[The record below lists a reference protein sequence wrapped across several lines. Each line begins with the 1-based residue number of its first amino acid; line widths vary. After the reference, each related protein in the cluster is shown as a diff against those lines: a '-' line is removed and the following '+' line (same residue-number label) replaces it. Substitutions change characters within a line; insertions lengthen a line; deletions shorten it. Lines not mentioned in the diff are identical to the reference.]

1 MVFLIEYIHKPNF
14 IECLRVVLKSKYF
27 YHRLLWIQA
36 LQHSYWWITFTL
48 NFSKLRRTDKI
59 FQIFRFNIS
68 FFTLLKKFND
78 KKSLTSLEFYFFVDP
93 QRTFFV
99 LVFSEAFFVPVFY
112 RSQCTPFLLEGDF
125 KRENNIS
132 ILTIF
137 TKDNAKLDECKNTFN
152 TDFYCKPYQACP

>member
-1 MVFLIEYIHKPNF
+1 MLHVWNGNVQRFCSEYIHKSNF
-14 IECLRVVLKSKYF
+14 IECLRAVLKSKYF
-27 YHRLLWIQA
+27 YHKLLWIQA

-48 NFSKLRRTDKI
+48 NFSKLRRTDKN

-68 FFTLLKKFND
+68 FFILLKKFND
-78 KKSLTSLEFYFFVDP
+78 SLTSLEFNFFVDP

-112 RSQCTPFLLEGDF
+112 RSQCTPFLFVGDF
-125 KRENNIS
+125 KREHNIS

-137 TKDNAKLDECKNTFN
+137 TRDNAK
-152 TDFYCKPYQACP
+152 